1 MNRWM
6 VQSCGFLLSSMIC
19 IGAWTAVGADNQ
31 PNGLKP
37 GSVTLQSAGP
47 LAFAPGGVLLIG
59 DPMGAAVYAVATG
72 DTTGDPEKATYRIE
86 GIDQK
91 VAAALGVSPGDIL
104 IVDVAANPA
113 SGNVYL
119 SVSRGRSTDAQ
130 AVILRVTPAGK
141 LETVSLT
148 DVPCAKAELPNP
160 PAAAGQG
167 RQNQRALA
175 ITDLAYV
182 AGSVIVAGLSNEEF
196 ASTLRVLP
204 YPFTEGTRGAGVE
217 IFHGSHGR
225 FETQS
230 PIRTFTSYVIN
241 GEPYVLAAY
250 TCTPLVKFPLKDLT
264 PGNKIRGTT
273 IAELGNRNQPLDMF
287 VYSKDGK
294 DYLLVANSR
303 RGVMKISTVEL
314 TKDYQIT
321 QRIDGTAGASFET
334 LQGWTGVIH
343 IDRLNSGHAIV
354 LSQAETGQLNLTSE
368 PLP

>member
-1 MNRWM
+1 MNYLRWFSTVAM
-6 VQSCGFLLSSMIC
+6 CVLF
-19 IGAWTAVGADNQ
+19 IGGWSFQVAAAEGTGE
-31 PNGLKP
+31 LKP
-37 GSVTLQSAGP
+37 GTVALKSSGP
-47 LAFAPGGVLLIG
+47 LAFAPQGVLLIG
-59 DPMGAAVYAVATG
+59 DPIAATVYAVATG
-72 DTTGDPEKATYRIE
+72 DTQGDPEKAEYQIH

-91 VAAALGVSPGDIL
+91 IAAALGVSPNEIL
-104 IVDVAANPA
+104 IADVAANPA

-119 SVSRGRSTDAQ
+119 SVSRGRGADAQ
-130 AVILRVTPAGK
+130 AVIVRVTPAGK
-141 LETVSLT
+141 LEVVSLEN
-148 DVPCAKAELPNP
+148 VPCAKAELPNP

-182 AGSVIVAGLSNEEF
+182 EGSVIVAGLANEEF

-204 YPFTEGTRGAGVE
+204 FPFTEGTRGAGVE
-217 IFHGSHGR
+217 IYHGSHGR

-230 PIRTFTSYVIN
+230 PIRTFTSYAIN
-241 GEPYVLAAY
+241 GEPHVLAAY
-250 TCTPLVKFPLKDLT
+250 TCTPLVKFPLAQLT
-264 PGNKIRGTT
+264 PGNKIRGVT

-303 RGVMKISTVEL
+303 RGVMKISAVEL
-314 TKDYQIT
+314 AGNYNIT

-334 LQGWTGVIH
+334 LEGWTGVVH
-343 IDRLNSGHAIV
+343 LDRLNSKQALV
-354 LSQAETGQLNLTSE
+354 LSQTEMGQMNLYSA